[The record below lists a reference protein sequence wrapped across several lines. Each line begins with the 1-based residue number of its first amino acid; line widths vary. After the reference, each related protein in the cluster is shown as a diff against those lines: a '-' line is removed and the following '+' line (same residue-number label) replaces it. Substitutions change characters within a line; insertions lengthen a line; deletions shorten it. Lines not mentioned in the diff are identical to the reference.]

1 MKIRIRI
8 QGCLTFLAIVITI
21 LFSKVTFPYWKSEP
35 ADEFSDALGIIFIL
49 FGFLFRVTARGYKEE
64 KSQQGKFL
72 VKEGPYYLMR
82 HPMYFG
88 TLLIGIGIIAVLF
101 KFWVLPVFL
110 IIYFL
115 IYFPQINREEKS
127 LLKKFGQ
134 EYIHYC
140 KTTPKYFP
148 KVSLNFREYLPLELS
163 WIKKELPSLIVLI
176 VLILGIEIWEE
187 IRLFGYKELIKET
200 FELLAIILSLLILI
214 NSFRT
219 SEEKNDYSQM

>member
-8 QGCLTFLAIVITI
+8 QGFLTLLSIVITI
-21 LFSKVTFPYWKSEP
+21 LLSKVIFPYWKSEP

-49 FGFLFRVTARGYKEE
+49 FGFLFRVSARGYKEE
-64 KSQQGKFL
+64 KSQQGKIL
-72 VKEGPYYLMR
+72 VKDGPYYLIR

-88 TLLIGIGIIAVLF
+88 TLLIGMGIIAVLF

-110 IIYFL
+110 IIYVL
-115 IYFPQINREEKS
+115 IYFPQINREEKV
-127 LLKKFGQ
+127 LIKKFGQ

-148 KVSLNFREYLPLELS
+148 KVILNFKQYFILRLS
-163 WIKKELPSLIVLI
+163 WIKKELPSLIAVVGLI
-176 VLILGIEIWEE
+176 MVIEIWQEVK
-187 IRLFGYKELIKET
+187 LFGYKDFLKET

-214 NSFRT
+214 NSFRIT
-219 SEEKNDYSQM
+219 